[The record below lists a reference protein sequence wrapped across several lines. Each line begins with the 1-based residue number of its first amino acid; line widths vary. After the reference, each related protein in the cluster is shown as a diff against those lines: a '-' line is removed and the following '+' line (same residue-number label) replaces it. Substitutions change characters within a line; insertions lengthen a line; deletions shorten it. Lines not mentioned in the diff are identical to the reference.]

1 MPPHIKLV
9 SLRLKIEK
17 MKFRALLILALLP
30 FGALRA
36 QTATQTAEQT
46 KQPRLIINIVV
57 SQMRYDFLSRFENGF
72 GEGGFKRFM
81 REGTSYEESYY
92 NFMQTTTP
100 ASLATLTTGANP
112 SIHGVASDYWIDY
125 TTNRKVALI
134 DDRSVRGLDC
144 DDGRGCYSNDN
155 LVVPTFADALKD
167 YSPNSRVITVACD
180 PMSAVVMG
188 GESSDVYWIDDSRC
202 CWATSTAYKP
212 MLPGWVSDY
221 NDERYNASFL
231 NYQWTLL
238 NDKDVYVN
246 RRYSRLEPV
255 KASEQTTKKRGA
267 LSRMFTKPTISR
279 DYDKI
284 LSTPGGNTIVLEFAR
299 RAIMH
304 ERLGA
309 DEVTDVLNV
318 CLDAPRYIGELYGP
332 ESMEVEDM
340 FYRLDSDLEQ
350 FLGFVFAQFDS
361 AEEVLVVLT
370 SDHGSS
376 DSYDLGDEPRE
387 RFNPRQFAVIL
398 NSFMIAQWGA
408 GEWVLDYVDR
418 QLYLNRNLIYSKNLN
433 LEEVQN
439 RVAAFALQ
447 FRGVSHVVT
456 STAMQNSYFGA
467 SYAQMMQNSFY
478 PRRSGDLTINLMA
491 GWIEE
496 REDDESRSR
505 SGSMYG
511 YDTHV
516 PMLWLGWKVPAAR
529 KIYRSVDMTSVAP
542 TLARIVNI
550 GRPIASTALPLE
562 EIIGADK

>member
-1 MPPHIKLV
+1 MRFLTI
-9 SLRLKIEK
+9 
-17 MKFRALLILALLP
+17 LILAFVPLCSLC
-30 FGALRA
+30 A
-36 QTATQTAEQT
+36 QSNHSVVESKADNAEA
-46 KQPRLIINIVV
+46 PRLIVNIVV
-57 SQMRYDFLSRFENGF
+57 SQMRYDFISRFEKGF

-92 NFMQTTTP
+92 NYMITTTP
-100 ASLATLTTGANP
+100 ASLATMTTGANP
-112 SIHGVASDYWIDY
+112 SIHGVTSNYWIDY
-125 TTNRKVALI
+125 TTGRKVALI
-134 DDRSVRGLDC
+134 DDRSMRGLDC
-144 DDGRGCYSNDN
+144 DDGRGCYSNGN

-167 YSPNSRVITVACD
+167 YSPNSRVLTIACD

-188 GESSDVYWIDDSRC
+188 GQTSDVYWIDDSRC
-202 CWATSTAYKP
+202 SWATSTAYKP

-231 NYQWTLL
+231 NYKWTLL
-238 NDKDVYVN
+238 NDKDIYVN

-255 KASEQTTKKRGA
+255 NATEPAPKKRGL
-267 LSRMFTKPTISR
+267 LSRMFTKQVISR

-284 LSTPGGNTIVLEFAR
+284 LTTPAGNTIVFEFAR
-299 RAIMH
+299 RALIH
-304 ERLGA
+304 EQLGR
-309 DEVTDVLNV
+309 DEVTDVLNI
-318 CLDAPRYIGELYGP
+318 CLDAPRYIGEMYGP

-340 FYRLDSDLEQ
+340 FYRLDADLEE
-350 FLGFVFAQFDS
+350 FLGFVFAQADKP
-361 AEEVLVVLT
+361 EDVLVVLT

-387 RFNPRQFAVIL
+387 RFNPRQFCVIL

-408 GEWVLDYVDR
+408 GDWVVDYVDR
-418 QLYLNRNLIYSKNLN
+418 QLFLNRNLIYSKNLN

-439 RVAAFALQ
+439 RIAAFALQ
-447 FRGVSHVVT
+447 FRGISHVIT

-496 REDDESRSR
+496 REDDEARSR

-516 PMLWLGWKVPAAR
+516 PMMWLGWNVPAGR
-529 KIYRSVDMTSVAP
+529 KVYRSVDMCSLAP
-542 TLARIVNI
+542 TLARIVRI
-550 GRPIASTALPLE
+550 GRPIASTSLPLE
-562 EIIGADK
+562 EIIDAK

>member
-1 MPPHIKLV
+1 MRFLTTI
-9 SLRLKIEK
+9 
-17 MKFRALLILALLP
+17 LLLLLP
-30 FGALRA
+30 LGALRA
-36 QTATQTAEQT
+36 HEATAP

-57 SQMRYDFLSRFENGF
+57 SQMRYDFLSRFEKGF

-92 NFMQTTTP
+92 NYMLTTTA
-100 ASLATLTTGANP
+100 ASLATMTTGANP
-112 SIHGVASDYWIDY
+112 SIHGVAGDYWIDY
-125 TTNRKVALI
+125 TTGRKVSLI
-134 DDRSVRGLDC
+134 DDRTARGLDC
-144 DDGRGCYSNDN
+144 DDGRGCYSNAN

-167 YSPNSRVITVACD
+167 YSPDSRVVTVACD

-188 GESSDVYWIDDSRC
+188 GQASDVYWIDDSRC
-202 CWATSTAYKP
+202 SWATSTSYKP

-231 NYQWTLL
+231 NYKWILL
-238 NDKDVYVN
+238 NDKDSYVN
-246 RRYSRLEPV
+246 RRYSRLEPTNV
-255 KASEQTTKKRGA
+255 AETPKKRSR

-284 LSTPGGNTIVLEFAR
+284 LSTPAGNTIVFEFAR
-299 RAIMH
+299 RAIIN
-304 ERLGA
+304 EQLGR
-309 DEVTDVLNV
+309 DQVTDVLNI
-318 CLDAPRYIGELYGP
+318 CLDAPRYIGEMYGP

-350 FLGFVFAQFDS
+350 FLGFVYAQVDS
-361 AEEVLVVLT
+361 TEEVLVVLT

-387 RFNPRQFAVIL
+387 RFNPRQFCVIL

-408 GEWVLDYVDR
+408 GDWVVDYVDR

-447 FRGVSHVVT
+447 FRGVSHVMT

-496 REDDESRSR
+496 HEDDETRSR
-505 SGSMYG
+505 AGSMYG

-516 PMLWLGWKVPAAR
+516 PLMWLGWHVPVGR
-529 KIYRSVDMTSVAP
+529 KIYRSVDMCSLAP

-550 GRPIASTALPLE
+550 GRPIASSALPLD

>member
-1 MPPHIKLV
+1 
-9 SLRLKIEK
+9 
-17 MKFRALLILALLP
+17 MKFRTLLLLALFA
-30 FGALRA
+30 FGSLRA
-36 QTATQTAEQT
+36 ETATAPA
-46 KQPRLIINIVV
+46 KPRLIVNIVV

-100 ASLATLTTGANP
+100 ATLATLTTGANP
-112 SIHGVASDYWIDY
+112 SIHGVVSDYWIDY
-125 TTNRKVALI
+125 TTGRKVALI
-134 DDRSVRGLDC
+134 DDRTTRGLDC
-144 DDGRGCYSNDN
+144 DDGRGCYSNEN

-167 YSPNSRVITVACD
+167 YSPESRVVTVACD

-188 GESSDVYWIDDSRC
+188 GHTSDVYWIDDSRC
-202 CWATSTAYKP
+202 SWATSTAYKA
-212 MLPGWVSDY
+212 MLPRWVSDY

-231 NYQWTLL
+231 NYKWTLL

-255 KASEQTTKKRGA
+255 KASEQVAKKRGV
-267 LSRMFTKPTISR
+267 LSRIFTKPTISR

-284 LSTPGGNTIVLEFAR
+284 LTTPAGNTIVFEFAR
-299 RAIMH
+299 RAIMN
-304 ERLGA
+304 EQLGG
-309 DEVTDVLNV
+309 DEVTDVLNI

-361 AEEVLVVLT
+361 TEEVLVVLS

-408 GEWVLDYVDR
+408 GDWVIDYVDR
-418 QLYLNRNLIYSKNLN
+418 QLYLNRNLIYSNNLN

-447 FRGVSHVVT
+447 FRGVSHVMT

-496 REDDESRSR
+496 REDDETRSR

-516 PMLWLGWKVPAAR
+516 PMLWLGWRVPA
-529 KIYRSVDMTSVAP
+529 
-542 TLARIVNI
+542 N
-550 GRPIASTALPLE
+550 
-562 EIIGADK
+562 